1 MWKFLAVAL
10 YFGLATNFT
19 KPEVYLKWESYKNYL
34 ENYTFIKD
42 KNIDNLFVWKQVL
55 LYAIALDVNDNVV
68 EVLNV
73 YAIQNNII
81 PMNYNFD
88 IHLMYTSYQDN
99 FHCFGSSL
107 GGGFSSGGFSG
118 GSSSGGGG
126 GFSGGGVSSF

>member
-1 MWKFLAVAL
+1 MEILAVAI
-10 YFGLATNFT
+10 YFGLATNIT

-42 KNIDNLFVWKQVL
+42 KNIDSLFVWKQVL
-55 LYAIALDVNDNVV
+55 FYAIALDVNDNVI
-68 EVLNV
+68 EALNE

-81 PMNYNFD
+81 PIDYNFD
-88 IHLMYTSYQDN
+88 IHLMYSSYGDN
-99 FHCFGSSL
+99 FGYFGSST
-107 GGGFSSGGFSG
+107 GGGFSSDGFSG